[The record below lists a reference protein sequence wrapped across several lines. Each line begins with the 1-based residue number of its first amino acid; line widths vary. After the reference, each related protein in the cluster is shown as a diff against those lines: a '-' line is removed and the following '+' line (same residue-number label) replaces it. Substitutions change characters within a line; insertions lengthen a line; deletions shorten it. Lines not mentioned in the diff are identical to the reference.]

1 MGEFSKQNCP
11 WISVWEAR
19 ARYTQAL
26 RGHDGFVE
34 DVLVEC
40 VEQGNQEKMSKEK

>member
-1 MGEFSKQNCP
+1 MGEFFQAKLSMNL
-11 WISVWEAR
+11 SLEAR